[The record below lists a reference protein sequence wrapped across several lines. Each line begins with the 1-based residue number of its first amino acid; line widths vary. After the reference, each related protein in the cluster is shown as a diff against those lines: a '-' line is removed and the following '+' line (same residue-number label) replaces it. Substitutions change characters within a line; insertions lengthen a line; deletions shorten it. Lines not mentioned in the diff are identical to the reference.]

1 MLSILQMALQ
11 GRLINTFA
19 HLFRV
24 EWPSVPSPPSSE
36 FVLLVGAVL
45 VVLGTWLLIRHR
57 RRLAGQLHDQSL
69 APEDADYLRRQN
81 QRRQKTSILLIVLG
95 VMIPAGDLLLERM
108 EQPEPVTVTIYWIGV
123 LLLVLYMIWLA
134 AVELFVTG
142 LHTRDALA
150 RVRSQQAVLEND
162 LKKLRES
169 LDRGDSDQP

>member
-1 MLSILQMALQ
+1 MP
-11 GRLINTFA
+11 N
-19 HLFRV
+19 
-24 EWPSVPSPPSSE
+24 PPSSE
-36 FVLLVGAVL
+36 FVLLVGAAL

-57 RRLAGQLHDQSL
+57 RRLTGQLHDQSL

-108 EQPEPVTVTIYWIGV
+108 EQPDPITVTIYWIGV

-169 LDRGDSDQP
+169 LDRGDSDDS

>member
-1 MLSILQMALQ
+1 MP
-11 GRLINTFA
+11 N
-19 HLFRV
+19 
-24 EWPSVPSPPSSE
+24 PPSSE

-108 EQPEPVTVTIYWIGV
+108 EQPDPITGTIYWIGV

-169 LDRGDSDQP
+169 LDRGDSDDS